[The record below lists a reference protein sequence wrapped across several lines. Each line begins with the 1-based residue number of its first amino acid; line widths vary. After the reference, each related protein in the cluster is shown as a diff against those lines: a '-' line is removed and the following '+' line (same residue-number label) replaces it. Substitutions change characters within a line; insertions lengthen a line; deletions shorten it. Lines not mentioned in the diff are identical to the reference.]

1 MLTTIPRALHR
12 GAFFCVPR
20 SSILT
25 VCSPA
30 AAAGRRYHRDA
41 RQTPPSKVLDK
52 RRCLCYTV
60 HRRAAPLF
68 PKGQTAMHPQFTEL
82 TPRWFKRAFIYTGS
96 IGEFRY
102 RFNNDAKENVIHAA
116 VYSQLCYEL
125 AADVAEQDFPW
136 DDDGVEALKAWLQS
150 RYEAYCAANA

>member
-1 MLTTIPRALHR
+1 
-12 GAFFCVPR
+12 
-20 SSILT
+20 
-25 VCSPA
+25 
-30 AAAGRRYHRDA
+30 
-41 RQTPPSKVLDK
+41 
-52 RRCLCYTV
+52 
-60 HRRAAPLF
+60 
-68 PKGQTAMHPQFTEL
+68 MHPQFTEL

-136 DDDGVEALKAWLQS
+136 DDDGVEALKASESAL
-150 RYEAYCAANA
+150 EALRTEVGAARRREA

>member
-1 MLTTIPRALHR
+1 
-12 GAFFCVPR
+12 
-20 SSILT
+20 
-25 VCSPA
+25 
-30 AAAGRRYHRDA
+30 
-41 RQTPPSKVLDK
+41 
-52 RRCLCYTV
+52 
-60 HRRAAPLF
+60 
-68 PKGQTAMHPQFTEL
+68 MHPQFTEL

-136 DDDGVEALKAWLQS
+136 NDDGVEALKAWLQS
-150 RYEAYCAANA
+150 RRTGCVPFLQLFRPLCYASVPSMFTTCTVSGMSLPLAASAVFTACSSPPQQGTSIRSSVTERMSFPRKMAVSFSL

>member
-1 MLTTIPRALHR
+1 
-12 GAFFCVPR
+12 
-20 SSILT
+20 
-25 VCSPA
+25 
-30 AAAGRRYHRDA
+30 
-41 RQTPPSKVLDK
+41 
-52 RRCLCYTV
+52 
-60 HRRAAPLF
+60 
-68 PKGQTAMHPQFTEL
+68 MHPQFTEL

-125 AADVAEQDFPW
+125 AADVVEQDFPW

-150 RYEAYCAANA
+150 RYEA

>member
-1 MLTTIPRALHR
+1 
-12 GAFFCVPR
+12 
-20 SSILT
+20 
-25 VCSPA
+25 
-30 AAAGRRYHRDA
+30 
-41 RQTPPSKVLDK
+41 
-52 RRCLCYTV
+52 
-60 HRRAAPLF
+60 
-68 PKGQTAMHPQFTEL
+68 MHPKFTEL

-136 DDDGVEALKAWLQS
+136 DDDGVEALKVAPEPLRGVLRRQRLMLIS
-150 RYEAYCAANA
+150 